1 MKLMALAAAAAV
13 VALGCGGPAAA
24 RDLPAGGLTRQEVID
39 WLTSHGHAA
48 RIKYDE
54 IGKDY
59 AVTTNVDGVNW
70 DIWFYHCSTPKAGR
84 CQSIQYAAGWTE
96 RAGMDMAKIN
106 GWNRDHRYVRGYIT
120 SSNGVFGEYDVE
132 VSPGGSWEQLD
143 DSLAIWLIR
152 LKEFQTFIGG

>member
-1 MKLMALAAAAAV
+1 MKLMVLAAAAAV
-13 VALGCGGPAAA
+13 AIGMAAPAAA

-39 WLTSHGHAA
+39 WLVSRGHPA

-59 AVTTNVDGVNW
+59 AVTANVDGVNW
-70 DIWFYHCSTPKAGR
+70 DIWFYNCSTPKAGR

-96 RAGMDMAKIN
+96 RAGMDATKIN

-132 VSPGGSWEQLD
+132 VSPGGSWEQLN
-143 DSLAIWLIR
+143 DSLDIWLIR
-152 LKEFQTFIGG
+152 LKEFQTYIGG